1 MKNFK
6 EMNNEEIKEEFIKW
20 FGEDKW
26 EEEETLSFVE
36 QLLWIVC
43 DEYLGIEPIPIV
55 FEEVPGNISVLDI
68 KLQCIKLNPK
78 YKDDKVILVAAA
90 VHELE
95 HWYQIL
101 YVSCMDT
108 PKAKRWRD
116 ELENYISD
124 ANHNMNVLQEIEI
137 DAEAFTEVILD
148 NEFGITY
155 RNPNPT
161 LQELID
167 EYIRSKK
174 ILEE

>member
-1 MKNFK
+1 
-6 EMNNEEIKEEFIKW
+6 
-20 FGEDKW
+20 
-26 EEEETLSFVE
+26 
-36 QLLWIVC
+36 
-43 DEYLGIEPIPIV
+43 
-55 FEEVPGNISVLDI
+55 
-68 KLQCIKLNPK
+68 
-78 YKDDKVILVAAA
+78 
-90 VHELE
+90 
-95 HWYQIL
+95 
-101 YVSCMDT
+101 MDT
-108 PKAKRWRD
+108 PKAKRWRA

-124 ANHNMNVLQEIEI
+124 ANPNMNVLQEIEI